1 MITGYL
7 RIFILLGI
15 NSVNKNNFK
24 LSSKEKNYLKNI
36 SRSYVFKKNVKKNTK
51 LNLEMFNLKRTS
63 YKKAITADYDI
74 EKKIL
79 KKDKKIGQVLFLKE
93 IS

>member
-1 MITGYL
+1 
-7 RIFILLGI
+7 
-15 NSVNKNNFK
+15 
-24 LSSKEKNYLKNI
+24 
-36 SRSYVFKKNVKKNTK
+36 
-51 LNLEMFNLKRTS
+51 MFNLKRTS

-79 KKDKKIGQVLFLKE
+79 KKDKKIGQELFLKE

>member
-1 MITGYL
+1 
-7 RIFILLGI
+7 
-15 NSVNKNNFK
+15 
-24 LSSKEKNYLKNI
+24 
-36 SRSYVFKKNVKKNTK
+36 
-51 LNLEMFNLKRTS
+51 MFNLKRTS

-74 EKKIL
+74 GKKIL